1 MKKSLQLL
9 TSYEDEL
16 LPIVS
21 RALSSLFRQVLN
33 ECSSSR
39 RGELERDAHFLNL
52 FFIVFQLPYL
62 SDPIFI
68 FETATSFY
76 SLLTKVSVDVQ
87 AKFVRV
93 LAQHREDLAA
103 HVAHVQQYLTMHTVR
118 WCDHTDIANA
128 NDVLLSSERG
138 TAVNDAAVE
147 RVHVCFSSGMHEG
160 LDVLRLLFYGN
171 LLGGER
177 DTMDIIETERDNDQK
192 MDVELTNRRQRRPD
206 GDDDEEEQLSQGEQQ
221 PDESRSHASASSP
234 ARRRTTSLS
243 MRTSTTEQD
252 EMESLYEN
260 PLQIK
265 LDIEPNEYRHGYLA
279 FSDFINE
286 YANEKIEINK
296 EYLDFVRQRPG
307 SVHFSFILYPFF
319 LSTINKIGNDVTP
332 HFSSIAFIRSSVALL
347 NIENK
352 VQMYRQRH
360 SSFVHSIFSGIRL
373 DPFFKICVRRDHLIE
388 DALIAVCYHA

>member
-1 MKKSLQLL
+1 MKESLRLL

-21 RALSSLFRQVLN
+21 RALAALFRQVLN
-33 ECSSSR
+33 EFSSSKK
-39 RGELERDAHFLNL
+39 GELERDAHFLNL

-62 SDPIFI
+62 SDPVFI

-76 SLLTKVSVDVQ
+76 SLLTKLSVDVQ

-93 LAQHREDLAA
+93 LAQHREDLSA
-103 HVAHVQQYLTMHTVR
+103 HVAHVQQYITMHTVR
-118 WCDHTDIANA
+118 WCDHTDVANA
-128 NDVLLSSERG
+128 NETLLSSERG
-138 TAVNDAAVE
+138 TTVDDAAFD
-147 RVHVCFSSGMHEG
+147 RARSRLSLGMHEG

-192 MDVELTNRRQRRPD
+192 MEVELTHRRQRRED
-206 GDDDEEEQLSQGEQQ
+206 GDDGEQEQLSQVEQQ
-221 PDESRSHASASSP
+221 PDESRSQASASSP
-234 ARRRTTSLS
+234 VRPRPTSLS

-319 LSTINKIGNDVTP
+319 LSTINKIGNHVTP
-332 HFSSIAFIRSSVALL
+332 YSSTLTFIRSSLALL

-373 DPFFKICVRRDHLIE
+373 DPFFKICVRRGHLIE